1 MILIKQST
9 LLCKLNHNI
18 EKLYRSLV
26 KSFGIRKHFISIL
39 NRIQDLNYV
48 SRFLPNTCLRR
59 LSISLLEKKRNK
71 AISILQ

>member
-1 MILIKQST
+1 MQ
-9 LLCKLNHNI
+9 I
-18 EKLYRSLV
+18 ESQYQKVISISF

-48 SRFLPNTCLRR
+48 SRFLPHTCLRR